1 MVRRG
6 SALSMWLPAMGIS
19 LFGVCFVAAGARRKN
34 RAAVTLLGSILTAV
48 FLLPS
53 CGGSNGPGACTAA
66 PNAPTGLTA
75 SSTTGTGTMLSW
87 AAPTSVGS
95 GSCGS
100 ISYSIYQGGAKIG
113 ASTREQLQ
121 GYRSISLHDLHVC
134 GRGQRQCGNGS
145 PKLTLKCHH
154 GLRRYAC
161 RKLSITITGTDAS
174 SLSSSAQ
181 VTLTVN

>member
-1 MVRRG
+1 
-6 SALSMWLPAMGIS
+6 MWLPAMGIS

-113 ASTREQLQ
+113 ASTASSFNVTGLSPSTTYVFAVAASDNAGMGPQSSPL
-121 GYRSISLHDLHVC
+121 SVTT
-134 GRGQRQCGNGS
+134 GS
-145 PKLTLKCHH
+145 GATPAGSYT
-154 GLRRYAC
+154 
-161 RKLSITITGTDAS
+161 ITITGTDAS